1 MLTRKGSSNTHH
13 PFKDY
18 AKGALKPGRLLL
30 YPWRLTMRRGTTPTH
45 IFETDDVTVKE
56 VPWTEVS
63 NPNGTGGKI
72 AVSDTGAITATA
84 I

>member
-1 MLTRKGSSNTHH
+1 
-13 PFKDY
+13 
-18 AKGALKPGRLLL
+18 
-30 YPWRLTMRRGTTPTH
+30 MRRGTTPTH

-63 NPNGTGGKI
+63 NPNGTRCKI

>member
-45 IFETDDVTVKE
+45 IFETD
-56 VPWTEVS
+56 TEVS
-63 NPNGTGGKI
+63 NPNGTRYKI

>member
-1 MLTRKGSSNTHH
+1 
-13 PFKDY
+13 
-18 AKGALKPGRLLL
+18 
-30 YPWRLTMRRGTTPTH
+30 MRRGTTPTH

-63 NPNGTGGKI
+63 NPNGNGGKI

>member
-1 MLTRKGSSNTHH
+1 
-13 PFKDY
+13 
-18 AKGALKPGRLLL
+18 
-30 YPWRLTMRRGTTPTH
+30 MRRGTTPTH